1 MNVAVE
7 QDVSYKKTTARSP
20 SEQPSWV
27 ANYDEVLGALVGVR
41 ASPVSI

>member
-1 MNVAVE
+1 MSCKNT
-7 QDVSYKKTTARSP
+7 KKQKIPPARSP

-27 ANYDEVLGALVGVR
+27 ANYDELLGALVGVG